1 MSRYVL
7 GRIVVSEGE
16 SDSHHQTHDYK
27 GFNPSTDWDT
37 VDWLKSN
44 AIQVQSVSWNL
55 AVYARCYTTFRVN
68 KDRKDW
74 NCKKK

>member
-1 MSRYVL
+1 MCTLTIERQSHQWIFRITLILGRPMSRYVL

-44 AIQVQSVSWNL
+44 AIQVQSVS
-55 AVYARCYTTFRVN
+55 
-68 KDRKDW
+68 
-74 NCKKK
+74 